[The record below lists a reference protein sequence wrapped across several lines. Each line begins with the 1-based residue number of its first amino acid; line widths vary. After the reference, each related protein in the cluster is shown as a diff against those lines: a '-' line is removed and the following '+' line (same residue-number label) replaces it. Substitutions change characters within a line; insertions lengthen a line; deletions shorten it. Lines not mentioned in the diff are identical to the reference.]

1 MPATDTAAR
10 RRIEIAKAR
19 LDTWTDHQRTL
30 GLDPADLEDLASCIR
45 EAEGALWKAEA
56 LAHAG
61 PADEFYLK
69 AALEDL
75 RIVIEL
81 MGRGIAGRA
90 RVGGA
95 RRVRT
100 AAGRRARLDQRPEI
114 KSLAQKADG
123 SVELAIECAN
133 LGRDS
138 KLYVEVRRRAGPR
151 GEYRAIG
158 TTRRGKF
165 VDPAPHEGGA
175 VAAYKVVPRRGRHI
189 GPHSERVQVELD
201 GSPVRHGAAI
211 RQDGLAAAAA

>member
-30 GLDPADLEDLASCIR
+30 GLDPADLEDLAARIR

-61 PADEFYLK
+61 PADEYYLK

-75 RIVIEL
+75 RIVTEL

-90 RVGGA
+90 RVGG
-95 RRVRT
+95 RRG
-100 AAGRRARLDQRPEI
+100 GRVHAERGPRLNHRPEI
-114 KSLAQKADG
+114 TGVAQTADG

-138 KLYVEVRRRAGPR
+138 KLYVEVRRREGPR
-151 GEYRAIG
+151 GDYKTIG
-158 TTRRGKF
+158 TTRRTRF
-165 VDPAPHEGGA
+165 VDPAPHEGGP
-175 VAAYKVVPRRGRHI
+175 VAAYKVVPRRGRSI
-189 GPHSERVQVELD
+189 GPHSERVQVELE
-201 GSPVRHGAAI
+201 GSPARAGAIAM
-211 RQDGLAAAAA
+211 AA